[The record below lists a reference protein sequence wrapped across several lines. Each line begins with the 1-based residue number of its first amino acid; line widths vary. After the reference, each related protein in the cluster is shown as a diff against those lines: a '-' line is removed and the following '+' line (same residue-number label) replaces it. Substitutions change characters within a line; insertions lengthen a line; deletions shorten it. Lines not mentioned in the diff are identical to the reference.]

1 MNRVSLRARIAVL
14 SAALVATGG
23 MVAVGSGIGGGVASA
38 DPCPDIEVVYARGTG
53 APAGIGMVGESFV
66 EALRSRVGGRSVGV
80 YAVNYPATSDWG
92 PSASAGAADA
102 SARVQATAAA
112 CPDTRIV
119 LGGTSQGAGVIA
131 LIIGGNAP
139 RGFTPAPLP
148 PDMAD
153 HVAGVA
159 VFGNPTRKMAGGPLP
174 AISPVYG
181 PKSIDLC
188 AGGDPFC
195 SDGVDVLAH
204 LSYGLNGMTTQAAD
218 YVAGRL

>member
-1 MNRVSLRARIAVL
+1 MIRVAIRTLCVVYAVSAAATAVL
-14 SAALVATGG
+14 V
-23 MVAVGSGIGGGVASA
+23 GGGVANA
-38 DPCPDIEVVYARGTG
+38 DQCPDIEVVYARGTG
-53 APAGIGMVGESFV
+53 APPGIGMVGESFV

-102 SARVQATAAA
+102 NAHVQGTAAA
-112 CPDTRIV
+112 CPNTRIV

-131 LIIGGNAP
+131 LITGGNAP

-148 PDMAD
+148 PEMAD

-195 SDGVDVLAH
+195 SDGIDVLAH

-218 YVAGRL
+218 YVVGRL

>member
-1 MNRVSLRARIAVL
+1 MFRAAIRALSLTSAVCGAAA
-14 SAALVATGG
+14 SAVVVVGG
-23 MVAVGSGIGGGVASA
+23 GIGSGVANA
-38 DPCPDIEVVYARGTG
+38 QPCPDIEVVYARGTG

-102 SARVQATAAA
+102 SAHVQATAAA
-112 CPDTRIV
+112 CPNTRIV

>member
-1 MNRVSLRARIAVL
+1 
-14 SAALVATGG
+14 
-23 MVAVGSGIGGGVASA
+23 MVAFGGGVATA

-53 APAGIGMVGESFV
+53 APPGIGMVGQAFV
-66 EALRSRVGGRSVGV
+66 DSLRTKVGGRSIGV
-80 YAVNYPATSDWG
+80 YGVNYPASSQFG

-102 SARVQATAAA
+102 RDHVQATAAA

-131 LIIGGNAP
+131 LITGGTAP
-139 RGFTPAPLP
+139 RGYTPAPLAP
-148 PDMAD
+148 EMAD
-153 HVAGVA
+153 HVAAVV

-181 PKSIDLC
+181 SRSIDLC

-195 SDGVDVLAH
+195 SDGLDIFAH
-204 LSYGLNGMTTQAAD
+204 MSYGVNGMTTEAAD
-218 YVAGRL
+218 FVAGRL